1 MAIKSAIMTT
11 AYQTTKSGPNQGQE
25 FGKPFDFG
33 AGHVDPTAAL
43 QPGLVLDSSNS
54 DWQRFICGSGDINP
68 ERCPAECQT
77 NASLCELINLNTPS
91 ILVARLASSKT
102 VTRTLTSVLTVPATF
117 TVSSIVNPAGFEVAV
132 QPSSFV
138 LSPGGAGIVVQV
150 NISWVAGVE
159 FQQYKDGS
167 ITWTSDQNTTT
178 RIPVVVSASYLA
190 APPELR
196 ILSRASTLTY
206 TVTPGFTGNL
216 STVVMGLQ
224 QARVS
229 QGKVYQDPGGFF
241 HMENPISQVATAVP
255 ISLPPAR
262 SRYVRVALFTN
273 DYPENTNLD
282 MYVYDSKSEH
292 VLGWSYGP
300 TSNEVVSL
308 QNPTETSLTVY
319 IHGASV
325 PGGNVTYKLYVWML
339 DQSGPASSNAMSKPA
354 SNRPLRVTSGTPAA
368 VTLSF
373 NNRLLAS
380 SSQKWLGIVRYA
392 GDAVD
397 DGRVGLVPLPQYD
410 TVVNFT

>member
-11 AYQTTKSGPNQGQE
+11 AYQTTRSGFSQGQE

-54 DWQRFICGSGDINP
+54 DWQRFICGSGEINL

-77 NASLCELINLNTPS
+77 NASLCELINLNTPV
-91 ILVARLASSKT
+91 ILVARLASSKA

-117 TVSSIVNPAGFEVAV
+117 TVSNIVRPAGFEVAV
-132 QPSSFV
+132 QPSSFN
-138 LSPGGAGIVVQV
+138 LNPGGSIVVQV

-196 ILSRASTLTY
+196 IHSRAPTLTY

-224 QARVS
+224 EARVS
-229 QGKVYQDPGGFF
+229 QGKVYQDPRRIFNR
-241 HMENPISQVATAVP
+241 EDPTNQNAAAVA
-255 ISLPPAR
+255 ISLPAAQ
-262 SRYVRVALFTN
+262 SRYVRVALFTS
-273 DYPENTNLD
+273 DYPEGTDLD
-282 MYVYDSKSEH
+282 LFVYNSKSEH
-292 VLGWSYGP
+292 MLGKSMG
-300 TSNEVVSL
+300 TISDELFSL
-308 QNPTETSLTVY
+308 ENPTETGLTVY
-319 IHGASV
+319 IHGAFV

-339 DQSGPASSNAMSKPA
+339 DQSGPASSNAMSTPA
-354 SNRPLRVTSGTPAA
+354 SNRPLRVTSGSPAA

-397 DGRVGLVPLPQYD
+397 DGKVGLVPLPQYD
-410 TVVNFT
+410 TVVNL